1 MKFIVESYEFTD
13 EGSLLRAFN
22 ELQMPENGKEYETD
36 KDGYVIGKCARVTHD
51 EEDGYT
57 WHPCATS
64 YASYHFKSIPI
75 KICIRST

>member
-13 EGSLLRAFN
+13 ECSLLRAFN
-22 ELQMPENGKEYETD
+22 HVQMPDIGHEYETD
-36 KDGYVIGKCARVTHD
+36 NDGYVIGKCARVIHD
-51 EEDGYT
+51 EEGGYT